1 MEINKEELGNVIK
14 GMRAAYARGKN
25 VMALARNHCTKDD
38 RTLSA
43 LVAYDLQAGT
53 NVQNAR
59 NDPAYIDS
67 WSAQMAG
74 LLDPYLAKGDRIME
88 AGVGEATT
96 LAGLMK
102 EITAQ
107 GISAFGFDL
116 SWSRISVAQK
126 WLAEKSVKAG
136 LFVGDLFSIPVAD
149 DSIDVVYT
157 SHSLEPNLGKE
168 EIAIKE
174 LLRVARKAVVL
185 VEPCYELA
193 PKAAQQRMR
202 KHGYVRG
209 LKAAAESL
217 GANVADYRLLDVCDR
232 PLLNPSGVIT
242 LVKSGV
248 SNGRN
253 TDRTGIWQCPLT
265 GSPLIEKKDYFYT
278 DTAGIAYPVLKSVP
292 LLRPEHAVIP
302 SKLSLCKK

>member
-1 MEINKEELGNVIK
+1 MEINKEELGNLIR
-14 GMRAAYARGKN
+14 GMRAAYARGEN
-25 VMALARNHCTKDD
+25 VMAWARDNCTKDD
-38 RTLSA
+38 RTVSA
-43 LVAYDLQAGT
+43 LIAYDLQAGT
-53 NVQNAR
+53 YVQNAR

-74 LLDPYLAKGDRIME
+74 LLDPYLAEGDRIME

-102 EITAQ
+102 AITAQ
-107 GISAFGFDL
+107 GISAYGFDL

-126 WLAEKSVKAG
+126 WMDENSVKAR

-149 DSIDVVYT
+149 GSIDVVYT

-193 PKAAQQRMR
+193 PKEGRQRMR

-209 LKAAAESL
+209 LKEAAESL

-242 LVKSGV
+242 LVKSGL

-253 TDRTGIWQCPLT
+253 TERTDIWKCPLT
-265 GSPLIEKKDYFYT
+265 GSPLIEKEDYFYA
-278 DTAGIAYPVLKSVP
+278 DTAGIAYPVLQSVP
-292 LLRPEHAVIP
+292 LLRPEHAVIAL
-302 SKLSLCKK
+302 KLSLNKK